1 MAFDMRF
8 FLFLCQFEEPV
19 SVAIPHCLQR
29 NIPGREPVIKQLQ
42 PTGKWTELPT
52 NDIVIE
58 DMRVNILL
66 TLTLEF
72 THWMEMK
79 YTVLVIIKKY
89 RLITIW
95 LFSALQVMK
104 LNQ

>member
-1 MAFDMRF
+1 MRP
-8 FLFLCQFEEPV
+8 FLFLCQFDEPV

-58 DMRVNILL
+58 DMRVNTLL
-66 TLTLEF
+66 TPTIEF
-72 THWMEMK
+72 THWMMMK
-79 YTVLVIIKKY
+79 YALLAII
-89 RLITIW
+89 
-95 LFSALQVMK
+95 
-104 LNQ
+104 